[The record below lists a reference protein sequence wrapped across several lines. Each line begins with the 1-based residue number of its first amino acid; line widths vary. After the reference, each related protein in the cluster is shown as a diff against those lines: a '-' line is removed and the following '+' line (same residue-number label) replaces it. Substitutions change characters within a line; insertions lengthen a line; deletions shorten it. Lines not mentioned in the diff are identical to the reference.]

1 MCLALSALC
10 KLTCITALC
19 CWTCSSRC
27 CTPLQSELPPAVAAL
42 AHAQVQEALT
52 IYKAA
57 VRLDSTPASKEAA
70 TAQLRAALVRLEGE
84 PLPEADCAAH
94 RSLEALRLEDP
105 AAMCGCW
112 NPGCAACPAMAG
124 CPRSF

>member
-1 MCLALSALC
+1 M
-10 KLTCITALC
+10 
-19 CWTCSSRC
+19 
-27 CTPLQSELPPAVAAL
+27 
-42 AHAQVQEALT
+42 QEALT
-52 IYKAA
+52 IYKAV

-105 AAMCGCW
+105 AAICGCW
-112 NPGCAACPAMAG
+112 NPGYAACLAMAG
-124 CPRSF
+124 CSRSFLKGCTPACTHEQACSSLMFAQHADILSRS